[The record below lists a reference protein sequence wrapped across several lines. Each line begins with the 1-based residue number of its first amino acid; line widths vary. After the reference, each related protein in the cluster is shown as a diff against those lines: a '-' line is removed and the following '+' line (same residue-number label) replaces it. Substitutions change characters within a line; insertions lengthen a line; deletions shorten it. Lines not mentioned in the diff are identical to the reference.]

1 MQSNMKRDEKTRLS
15 HFVFNNV
22 NVSLELENDLVF
34 LKHKLP
40 NLLWQNGKG
49 LKYLKFIRKDALN
62 NRSEQSRELFKEAAL

>member
-1 MQSNMKRDEKTRLS
+1 MKRIEKNRLS
-15 HFVFNNV
+15 HLVLNNV

-49 LKYLKFIRKDALN
+49 LTYFKFIRKDALN
-62 NRSEQSRELFKEAAL
+62 NRSE

>member
-1 MQSNMKRDEKTRLS
+1 MKRNEKNRLT
-15 HFVFNNV
+15 HLLFNNV

-49 LKYLKFIRKDALN
+49 LQYFKFIRKDALN
-62 NRSEQSRELFKEAAL
+62 NRSE